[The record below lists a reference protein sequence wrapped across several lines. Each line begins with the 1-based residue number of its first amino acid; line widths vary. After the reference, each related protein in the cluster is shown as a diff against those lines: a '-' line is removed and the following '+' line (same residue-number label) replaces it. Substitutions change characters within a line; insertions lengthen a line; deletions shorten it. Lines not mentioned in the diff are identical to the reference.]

1 MNDKPKNSN
10 ILVQALK
17 DVEDAQVPEDLRE
30 IAFKEAI
37 RLREAGASSGGDE
50 GGLSSATQD
59 SGASGTVGKP
69 LEQVAARFGVE
80 PAVVGEVFAVRG
92 GEVQLAVGSRSLAS
106 GKATGAKQIAL
117 LIAGAR
123 QATGVEEWTP
133 IGVIREWCKHYGKFD
148 STNFG
153 KTVSAMDDLFQFTGE
168 RQQREVK
175 MRQPAWEQ
183 AGELV
188 HGIVGGE

>member
-1 MNDKPKNSN
+1 MSKQSN
-10 ILVQALK
+10 ILVEALK
-17 DVEDAQVPEDLRE
+17 DVEDAKVPDDLRE

-37 RLREAGASSGGDE
+37 RLREAGAQPSDGSDPAEGKQGGDAAPA
-50 GGLSSATQD
+50 G
-59 SGASGTVGKP
+59 GKP
-69 LEQVAARFGVE
+69 LEQIASRFGVD
-80 PAVVGEVFAVRG
+80 ASAVGEVFAVRD

-106 GKATGAKQIAL
+106 GKATGAKDIAL

-123 QATGVEEWTP
+123 QATGVEDWTSV
-133 IGVIREWCKHYGKFD
+133 GVIREWAKHYGKFD

-153 KTVSAMDDLFQFTGE
+153 KTISAMDDLFQFTGD

-175 MRQPAWEQ
+175 MRKPAWEQ

-188 HGIVGGE
+188 TRIVGGE